1 MLANFP
7 VLSSTLAVEVGLIWQ
22 QLWFVPHFAY
32 HTIILSCFKAG
43 WAGGRATKLVLDRL
57 SATTNLW
64 HHGHSSLLAYQL
76 LMLFFFFKKK
86 KRRCLHN
93 LHFWLVLKQRGHFII
108 LWHKIIVTS
117 SKKRSVFGNVFY
129 SFPPWCDRIG
139 SHSGSHRNYH
149 IRKIN
154 RKWSRTPRTR
164 IAILVSQSNCVCI
177 QWRYKWCRA
186 VSDILVDSFFV
197 FIYHCNNIWYLEYP
211 FLFLF

>member
-1 MLANFP
+1 MTHPRNLEIAALSGKPNCKGLNLMSVKIFSVLSHRACRIKIKTRGFWLMLANFP

-22 QLWFVPHFAY
+22 QLWFVPHFGY

-64 HHGHSSLLAYQL
+64 HHDHSSLLAYQL

-86 KRRCLHN
+86 RCLHN

-117 SKKRSVFGNVFY
+117 SKKRSVFGNVF
-129 SFPPWCDRIG
+129 
-139 SHSGSHRNYH
+139 
-149 IRKIN
+149 
-154 RKWSRTPRTR
+154 T
-164 IAILVSQSNCVCI
+164 
-177 QWRYKWCRA
+177 
-186 VSDILVDSFFV
+186 
-197 FIYHCNNIWYLEYP
+197 
-211 FLFLF
+211 LFHPDVTG

>member
-57 SATTNLW
+57 SAATNLW

-76 LMLFFFFKKK
+76 LMLFFFFPKK
-86 KRRCLHN
+86 KRRFLHN

-117 SKKRSVFGNVFY
+117 SKCWEKI
-129 SFPPWCDRIG
+129 SFWKIFCSFAPWCDRIG
-139 SHSGSHRNYH
+139 SYKNYH

-154 RKWSRTPRTR
+154 RKWSRTPRTH
-164 IAILVSQSNCVCI
+164 ALLFWFLNQTACT
-177 QWRYKWCRA
+177 Y
-186 VSDILVDSFFV
+186 SDDTNDVELCLIF
-197 FIYHCNNIWYLEYP
+197 
-211 FLFLF
+211 